1 MAWGTFPLIGF
12 WCQPK
17 SPFLLGSVPTIVPG
31 YAWSDPGPK
40 PRTFAQINLELRDAL
55 AKLREKGPFVLVGHS
70 YGGPVIR
77 NFTMTYPQDV
87 AGMVLV
93 DSAHEGLRVGIGGKA
108 TMRLGDGARS
118 VSIPRRTRT

>member
-17 SPFLLGSVPTIVPG
+17 SPFLLGSVPTIVPE

-55 AKLREKGPFVLVGHS
+55 AKLREKGPVVLVGHS
-70 YGGPVIR
+70 YGGLVNR
-77 NFTMTYPQDV
+77 DFTITHPQGD
-87 AGMVLV
+87 AGMVLA
-93 DSAHEGLRVGIGGKA
+93 DSAHRGQHA
-108 TMRLGDGARS
+108 
-118 VSIPRRTRT
+118 